1 MDREK
6 VEGLAQVA
14 RDLSPLMDWSNEYL
28 QLQKRAFKKMT
39 QSRSI
44 DVVTRAWAW
53 NYMRDI
59 DNELISR
66 N

>member
-14 RDLSPLMDWSNEYL
+14 RDLRPLMDWSNEYL
-28 QLQKRAFKKMT
+28 QLQKQAFKKMT
-39 QSRSI
+39 RSRSI

-53 NYMRDI
+53 DYMRDI

>member
-28 QLQKRAFKKMT
+28 QLQKQAFKKMT
-39 QSRSI
+39 GSRSI

-53 NYMRDI
+53 DYMRDI

>member
-53 NYMRDI
+53 DYMRDI

>member
-53 NYMRDI
+53 DYMRDI

-66 N
+66 K